1 MRNYLADFFELFDYP
16 TEARAALTNTY
27 DRIMGD
33 KDAAAQWNAMLADY
47 EADVNCD
54 LSAQLETSKTIA
66 SSLRLS
72 TYSVQLLIFICH
84 SRHLRRVY
92 AEKEIDDDI
101 WYNSML
107 DLKAK
112 LFECY
117 EVYGVWGS
125 FVASWFPGLF
135 NLTRFALGRLQFE
148 TKKFKKTYEKG
159 DITLN
164 EESTVINVHIPRTL
178 TPLSPK
184 ACDDAFRAA
193 AKFYEKELDGAPC
206 VFVCSSWLLFPEH
219 NNMLSESSNIRAFLN
234 TFDII
239 EWGYYGDDGANL
251 WRLFDTME
259 RNPNRLPADSSLR
272 RAYID
277 RLLRGEKLG
286 WGYGV
291 YCPKF

>member
-1 MRNYLADFFELFDYP
+1 M
-16 TEARAALTNTY
+16 
-27 DRIMGD
+27 
-33 KDAAAQWNAMLADY
+33 
-47 EADVNCD
+47 
-54 LSAQLETSKTIA
+54 
-66 SSLRLS
+66 
-72 TYSVQLLIFICH
+72 
-84 SRHLRRVY
+84 
-92 AEKEIDDDI
+92 
-101 WYNSML
+101 
-107 DLKAK
+107 
-112 LFECY
+112 
-117 EVYGVWGS
+117 
-125 FVASWFPGLF
+125 
-135 NLTRFALGRLQFE
+135 TRFALGRLQFE
-148 TKKFKKTYEKG
+148 IVPFRRNYQKDGKILTP
-159 DITLN
+159 
-164 EESTVINVHIPRTL
+164 ESPVINVHIPRTL
-178 TPLSPK
+178 TPLTPK
-184 ACDDAFRAA
+184 ACDEAFRAA

-219 NNMLSESSNIRAFLN
+219 NNMLSESSNIRAFMN